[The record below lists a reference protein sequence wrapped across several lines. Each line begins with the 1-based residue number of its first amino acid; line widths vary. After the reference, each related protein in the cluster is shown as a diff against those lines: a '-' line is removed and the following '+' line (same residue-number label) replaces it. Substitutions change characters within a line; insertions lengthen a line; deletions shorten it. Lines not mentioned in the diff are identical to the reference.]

1 MATPPANPPAVL
13 RASGPAARV
22 EALRAR
28 GVRMLDP
35 AQVFVDEDVDPAR
48 IDPGATLYPGTRLH
62 GRRTFLS
69 AGAAVGVEGPATLV
83 DCVFGEGASI
93 ASGYAKG
100 AVLLRARQAGR
111 ERPRARGDNP
121 RGRGVDRARRRV

>member
-1 MATPPANPPAVL
+1 MATPVHPPS
-13 RASGPAARV
+13 ASSPSPSPSGSSGSSPAARV

-28 GVRMLDP
+28 GVRMPDP
-35 AQVFVDEDVDPAR
+35 AQVFLDESVDPAR
-48 IDPGATLYPGTRLH
+48 IDASVTLHPGTRLH

-100 AVLLRARQAGR
+100 AVLLRAA
-111 ERPRARGDNP
+111 
-121 RGRGVDRARRRV
+121 